1 MRHSYFSLVACSRVD
16 FAPDG
21 KSLGSCSFDGTVRLW
36 DVSKGERIKILK
48 GHSGGVELPYS
59 RRMERRCFPRVA
71 TPIPSQCYG
80 TLPPAQCKI
89 KRHWERAPCSML

>member
-48 GHSGGVELPYS
+48 GHSNCRIHAGWKEGAF
-59 RRMERRCFPRVA
+59 R
-71 TPIPSQCYG
+71 G
-80 TLPPAQCKI
+80 
-89 KRHWERAPCSML
+89 